1 MSVHSAGYP
10 AIFSRRTDLA
20 SELKEMHAE
29 TDRFDPDGIESE
41 EEILCGIKV
50 GTIRITNSAGAE
62 KLSKP
67 QGTYITLETGMLR
80 KMSSAGFRS
89 VCDALSICL
98 GRLIPKSGS
107 CLVAALGNRA
117 ITADAIGPRTAERFL
132 VTHHIRSTSPG
143 LFGTMGLRDS
153 ACVVPDVMGNTGI
166 EGAQII
172 RSVVERVRPDF
183 VVAVDALA
191 SRKTSRLCS
200 TLQLCDTGICPGSG
214 IGNRRMAL
222 TKETLGVP
230 VIAVGVPTV
239 VDAVTIGLDIL
250 EEYAALSGY
259 TELSSLSEATLRSVL
274 SDDMQ
279 NYCVTPKD
287 ADSIIAE
294 TADII
299 GLSLSKA
306 LNPSLTYEEIREML

>member
-1 MSVHSAGYP
+1 MYAPNENCPASVT
-10 AIFSRRTDLA
+10 RRTDLA
-20 SELKEMHAE
+20 SELKEMQC
-29 TDRFDPDGIESE
+29 E
-41 EEILCGIKV
+41 EENFDLDGVESREETLFGVKV
-50 GTIRITNSAGAE
+50 GTIRITNRAGSE

-67 QGTYITLETGMLR
+67 QGTYITLETGLLR
-80 KMSSAGFRS
+80 RLPPDRFRA
-89 VCDALSICL
+89 VCDALSLCL
-98 GRLIPKSGS
+98 GRLIPRSGS

-117 ITADAIGPRTAERFL
+117 ITADAIGPKTAEKVL
-132 VTHHIRSTSPG
+132 VTRHIRSASPG

-153 ACVVPDVMGNTGI
+153 ACVAPDVMGNTGV
-166 EGAQII
+166 EGADII
-172 RSVVERVRPDF
+172 RGVVERIRPDF

-239 VDAVTIGLDIL
+239 VDAVTIGLDVL
-250 EEYAALSGY
+250 TEYAALSGSA
-259 TELSSLSEATLRSVL
+259 ELSSLSEAALRRVL
-274 SDDMQ
+274 SDDML

-287 ADSIIAE
+287 ADTIIAE
-294 TADII
+294 TACLI
-299 GLSLSKA
+299 GLALSKA
-306 LNPSLTYEEIREML
+306 LNPSLSYEEIKDLI